1 MKQASLIVGAGGI
14 NAAGRTSGHQGYKR
28 LIFSHLSADDANAV
42 VQDLAIRMG
51 LEVAWRENPVAVQ
64 PQVLAGTLVRDI
76 SNELSWITQHRVRT
90 AALMPRGFEPG
101 KHYPSHHH
109 PKTIRMTVY
118 AMADALAS
126 LGLPWEAICQHISP
140 DEISVYAGSSIGQV
154 DAASMTALVQQSMAG
169 KRVNTKLLPLSF
181 PEMPADFINSYI
193 LHSLGTTGANLGACA
208 SFLYN
213 LQKGVQDIQAG
224 RSKMAIIGGAEAPV
238 EIPVLAGFAAMNA
251 LTTIDQLPL
260 GMDGLPD
267 HSRACRPFG
276 ESTGFVLGESA
287 QILILM
293 ADRLALDLGA
303 NILGMVAEVFVQA
316 DGAKKSIT
324 EPGIGNYITMLKA
337 GALAQS
343 CLVESGRR
351 DLYVHAHGTGT
362 PLNCTT
368 EAKILQT
375 VAAMLGNDV
384 RLAVTSIKPYVGHSL
399 GTAAG
404 DQIAAT
410 LGAWQYGWVPGI
422 TTIDQVAE
430 CAAVPALDLLTAARE
445 IGAAEVVII
454 NTKGFGGNNA
464 SAVLLSPEE
473 TLAKLEARYGSRD
486 LTAYQHRRENVLR
499 HLREADAK
507 ACRGQESVRYVSH
520 SGPADHERI
529 QVVDGW
535 IHIEGYPQPMVLP
548 DGAAL
553 QTYFQSNHCR

>member
-1 MKQASLIVGAGGI
+1 MKQAPLIVGAGGI

-28 LIFSHLSADDANAV
+28 LIFPHLAADDANAV
-42 VQDLAIRMG
+42 IQDLAIRMG
-51 LEVAWRENPVAVQ
+51 LEFAWRENPVAVQ
-64 PQVLAGTLVRDI
+64 SQVLAGTLARDI
-76 SNELSWITQHRVRT
+76 STERPWTALRRVRT
-90 AALMPRGFEPG
+90 AALMPRGFDPG
-101 KHYPSHHH
+101 KLYHSHNH
-109 PKTIRMTVY
+109 PTNIRMTVY

-126 LGLPWEAICQHISP
+126 LGLPWEQICKHVSS

-154 DAASMTALVQQSMAG
+154 DAASMITLVQQAMAG
-169 KRVNTKLLPLSF
+169 KRVNAKLLPLSF

-193 LHSLGTTGANLGACA
+193 LHSIGTTGANLGACA

-224 RSKMAIIGGAEAPV
+224 RSKVAVIGGAEAPV
-238 EIPVLAGFAAMNA
+238 ELPVLEGFAAMNA
-251 LTTIDQLPL
+251 LTTIDKLPL
-260 GMDGLPD
+260 GVDGCPD
-267 HSRACRPFG
+267 HRRACRPFG

-287 QILILM
+287 QVLILM

-303 NILGMVAEVFVQA
+303 NILGMVADVFIQA

-324 EPGIGNYITMLKA
+324 EPGIGNYLTMLKA
-337 GALAQS
+337 GALAWS
-343 CLVESGRR
+343 LLGGRGAR
-351 DLYVHAHGTGT
+351 SLYVHAHGTGT
-362 PLNCTT
+362 PLNCVT

-430 CAAVPALDLLTAARE
+430 YAALPALDILTEARE
-445 IGAAEVVII
+445 IGAAEAVIV
-454 NTKGFGGNNA
+454 NAKGFGGNNA

-473 TLAKLEARYGSRD
+473 TLAKLAARYGSSD
-486 LTAYQHRRENVLR
+486 LTTYQHRRENILR
-499 HLREADAK
+499 HISEADAN
-507 ACRGQESVRYVSH
+507 ACQGQESVRYISH

-529 QVVDGW
+529 HVADGQ
-535 IHIEGYPQPMVLP
+535 IRIDGYPQPITLP
-548 DGAAL
+548 DGEEL
-553 QTYFQSNHCR
+553 YNYFR